1 MCRLIL
7 VGVAIPLMDD
17 FLNEIGAARHD
28 LLCAFLGGARLLP
41 HIPPL
46 RIQLV

>member
-1 MCRLIL
+1 
-7 VGVAIPLMDD
+7 MDD
-17 FLNEIGAARHD
+17 FLNEIGVARHD
-28 LLCAFLGGARLLP
+28 LFCAFLCSARLLP

>member
-1 MCRLIL
+1 MN
-7 VGVAIPLMDD
+7 D
-17 FLNEIGAARHD
+17 FLNEIDVARHD
-28 LLCAFLGGARLLP
+28 LFCAFLCGARLLP